1 MRIHKITFHRVLI
14 PIEAP
19 IIWIGGAEAGWP
31 RTIVRVLTDEGIEGI
46 AETSGDDATLTNLEA
61 IWPVFIGRSPFDR
74 QPILQR
80 LWHAAVSNGSGAK
93 HAIQALETA
102 CWDIVGKAVGQPLH
116 RLLGGKLRS
125 TVPLIGY
132 VYYRVDPKSGH
143 ARDRDAGEVVELTH
157 ALIER
162 YGFRTL
168 KKKGGVFPPE
178 EELATLR
185 ALRDAFPRHELRF
198 DPNALWSVETAIRI
212 GRRLEELALEW
223 YEDPVWGI
231 EGMSRARR
239 DVRIPFATNMCCLQ
253 LDQLPVAI
261 RAGAFDVELLDL
273 DDWGGLTSC
282 IKAAATCETFQ
293 IGVGLHSTGEA
304 GIATAVYLHLAASL
318 PSLPHAMDSHYH
330 HQTMDVIAEPHV
342 YVNGEMAVPEG
353 PGIGVE
359 IDEEK
364 LRHLERLFETRA
376 VAVADPSPG
385 PRHPGLW

>member
-1 MRIHKITFHRVLI
+1 MRIRDISIHRVLI

-19 IIWIGGAEAGWP
+19 IIWIGGVEAGWA
-31 RTIVRVLTDEGIEGI
+31 RSIIRVATDEGVEGI
-46 AETSGDDATLTNLEA
+46 AETSGDDATFAQLKSLGDT
-61 IWPVFIGRSPFDR
+61 FIGRSPFDR
-74 QPILQR
+74 QPILR
-80 LWHAAVSNGSGAK
+80 SLWQVPTAHGSSGK

-102 CWDIVGKAVGQPLH
+102 CWDISGKATGQPLY

-132 VYYRVDPKSGH
+132 LHYRVDEQGRV
-143 ARDRDAGEVVELTH
+143 RDRAAADVVDLAH
-157 ALIER
+157 ALVER

-178 EELATLR
+178 EEFATMR
-185 ALRDAFPRHELRF
+185 ALRDSFPQHALRF
-198 DPNALWSVETAIRI
+198 DPNACWSVETAIRI
-212 GRRLEELALEW
+212 GRKLEELSLEW

-231 EGMSRARR
+231 EGMSRTRR

-261 RAGAFDVELLDL
+261 RARAFDIELLDI
-273 DDWGGLTSC
+273 DDWGGLTS
-282 IKAAATCETFQ
+282 ILKAAATCETFQ

-304 GIATAVYLHLAASL
+304 GIATAVYLHLAASV

-330 HQTMDVIAEPHV
+330 HQTMDVITEPHE
-342 YVNGEMAVPEG
+342 YRDGQLAVPDR
-353 PGIGVE
+353 PGLGVD

-364 LRHLERLFETRA
+364 LRHLERLFSTGTA
-376 VAVADPSPG
+376 VTADPSGG
-385 PRHPGLW
+385 PRYPGLW